1 MLWDTVAD
9 QVEREHTKAI
19 AHITDNLRRLT
30 EDGKQKAVVR
40 HVKGVFGDLYGEANE
55 TAFTA
60 AVRALVKSGEIE
72 FVTKGQKPHQHV
84 IRKAAASNP

>member
-9 QVEREHTKAI
+9 QLEREHAKAI

-30 EDGKQKAVVR
+30 EDGEPKAVVR
-40 HVKGVFGDLYGEANE
+40 HVKDVYGNLYGEAKE
-55 TAFTA
+55 TAYTA

-72 FVTKGQKPHQHV
+72 HVTKTAKPHQHV
-84 IRKAAASNP
+84 IRKVVP